1 MKKSL
6 YLSVLVLCACGTGSS
21 IMDDETRRVATSVF
35 DAFNTHDWKGM
46 ESLYS
51 DSVKLQDPAYPG
63 GKTGKAG
70 LTDFYRSVP
79 DIYDSLVN
87 IAVDGNIAT
96 VEFVS
101 TGTVNGEKFTLPIC
115 TVLVI
120 ENGLVVSDRTYYD
133 ATH

>member
-1 MKKSL
+1 
-6 YLSVLVLCACGTGSS
+6 
-21 IMDDETRRVATSVF
+21 MDDETRRVATSVF

>member
-6 YLSVLVLCACGTGSS
+6 YLSVLVLCACGTGSP

-35 DAFNTHDWKGM
+35 DAFNTHDWKRM

-101 TGTVNGEKFTLPIC
+101 TGTINGEKFTLPIC
-115 TVLVI
+115 AVLVI
-120 ENGLVVSDRTYYD
+120 QNGLVVSDRTYYD